1 MSNLKL
7 INMSEQETVV
17 IENIIF
23 YYFGS
28 NGMKYYTPSAEFAH
42 NQATKYGTQHV
53 YIEKY

>member
-1 MSNLKL
+1 
-7 INMSEQETVV
+7 MSEQENVV